1 MTEQDTTSV
10 DGLTTDIAADND
22 KTRYA
27 VKPTSRAKPA
37 DTALATI
44 EEGMLI
50 KERYL
55 LESKIGSGGMSD
67 IYRATDLFLQKAGV
81 ANSTVAI
88 KVLQQQFVDQPEA
101 LQLLLQEAHKT
112 QQLSHPNIVRVF
124 DVDCD
129 QQHYFI
135 VMECLDGE
143 SLEQVIKRYKP
154 KGLPLKSALKL
165 LQQIAD
171 ALNFAHQT
179 GIVHADLKP
188 ANIMVNRAG
197 EVKVLDFGVSQKL
210 QLNHDIYAAEQQSQ
224 TAPLSGYT
232 PAYASPQL
240 LSGNTPCVADDLFSF
255 ACLSYELL
263 TSKHPFERLPADK
276 AFEQKKQASKPAHLN
291 ILQWQALKQALQ
303 FDALQRKSSI
313 SKLMRQFNAQL
324 WQHTA
329 VAAAVLVTCWGGW
342 YYYQQNQTIL
352 TSYEQRLADTTAE
365 QQQYQKL
372 AEGDVSQLL
381 NVIALAET
389 KPLQRDALLRQQQNK
404 VLMHF
409 EQQIDQLISDRSFA
423 YPNYPEIEKI
433 LAQASALYPDSHYLA
448 GLSASMLRSK
458 QTAIDVLRSQLNQL
472 LLNQQYQKQNDAPDL
487 YNIKAAL
494 KRVDLNYVIEPDT
507 EETASYIAAFEQAV
521 SSNDAI
527 ALQQLIMAGELIFA
541 QHQDTAELVT
551 KGQQLASAVDAM
563 ASYRRAVELGNAESF
578 PYQAAELFYQHSFST
593 MTNELAVS
601 EKSAEI
607 DAVYEKLQQFSS
619 LVPNDFSLHV
629 ALRRKLADKYLSLSG
644 QLLQS
649 NQVRT
654 AERLMRRANELMSSV
669 NS

>member
-10 DGLTTDIAADND
+10 DGLTTGIAADND

-27 VKPTSRAKPA
+27 VKATSGVKPA
-37 DTALATI
+37 KTSLATI

-50 KERYL
+50 KQRYL

-165 LQQIAD
+165 LHQIAE
-171 ALNFAHQT
+171 ALNFAHKT

-240 LSGNTPCVADDLFSF
+240 LSGNAPCVADDLFSF

-276 AFEQKKQASKPAHLN
+276 AHQQNKQASKPAHLN

-313 SKLMRQFNAQL
+313 SKLMRQFSAQL
-324 WQHTA
+324 WQPA
-329 VAAAVLVTCWGGW
+329 AAAAAVLVICSGGW
-342 YYYQQNQTIL
+342 QYYQQNQTVL
-352 TSYEQRLADTTAE
+352 NSYQQRVADITAE
-365 QQQYQKL
+365 QQKYQQL
-372 AEGDVSQLL
+372 ADGDVNQLL
-381 NVIALAET
+381 SAIARPEASE
-389 KPLQRDALLRQQQNK
+389 LQRNALLRQQQNS
-404 VLMHF
+404 VITHF

-472 LLNQQYQKQNDAPDL
+472 LLTQQYQKQNNAPDL
-487 YNIKAAL
+487 YTIQAAL
-494 KRVDLNYVIEPDT
+494 KRIDASYVIEPYDD
-507 EETASYIAAFEQAV
+507 ETASYIAAFDQAIA
-521 SSNDAI
+521 NNNAI
-527 ALQQLIMAGELIFA
+527 ALQQLIMAGELLFA

-551 KGQQLASAVDAM
+551 RGQQLAAAVDAM
-563 ASYRRAVELGNAESF
+563 ASYHSAIELGKTANF
-578 PYQAAELFYQHSFST
+578 PYQAAELFYQHSFSVMST
-593 MTNELAVS
+593 ELAAS
-601 EKSAEI
+601 EKAGEI
-607 DAVYEKLQQFSS
+607 DAVYDQLQQFSS
-619 LVPNDFSLHV
+619 LVPTDFSLHV

-654 AERLMRRANELMSSV
+654 AERLMRRANELMSSI